1 MRTIKDAEL
10 FNALREYF
18 KVYLPKQKQVSPNTI
33 RSYQNAL
40 ESLLDYIVK
49 TIPIKLN
56 EVTFDTIDKE
66 IVCKRLTTTPSDINR
81 ALSKSRGLAFYA

>member
-40 ESLLDYIVK
+40 ESLLYNIAK
-49 TIPIKLN
+49 TITIKLN
-56 EVTFDTIDKE
+56 
-66 IVCKRLTTTPSDINR
+66 R
-81 ALSKSRGLAFYA
+81 